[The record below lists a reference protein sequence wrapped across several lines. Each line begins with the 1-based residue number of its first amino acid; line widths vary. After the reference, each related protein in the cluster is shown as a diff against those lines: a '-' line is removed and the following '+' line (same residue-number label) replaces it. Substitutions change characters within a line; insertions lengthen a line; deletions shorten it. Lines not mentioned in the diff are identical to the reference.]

1 MNLKNLAG
9 IHVLVTGGGTGIGA
23 AIARKFA
30 EAGSDV
36 TICSR
41 NIETLNATAS
51 AHGMR
56 AVAMDVTDPESV
68 RRSTEVA
75 VSSGGPVQVH
85 VANAGIAEG
94 LPFAKMDFDFWR
106 KTMATNLDGAF
117 LSIRESLT
125 SMRQAGWGRIIAVSS
140 IAGLRG
146 LKNASAYTA
155 SKHALVGLVRAL
167 SEELAGSEI
176 TVNALCPGYVDT
188 PLVARNVSVIAQ
200 QTERSQE
207 EILSNMTR
215 VNSHKRLVTPEE
227 VADAALWLCR
237 PESGS
242 LNGLAIPIAGG
253 QL

>member
-9 IHVLVTGGGTGIGA
+9 IHVMVTGGGTGIGA

-51 AHGMR
+51 THGMR
-56 AVAMDVTDPESV
+56 AVAMDVTDPECV
-68 RRSTEVA
+68 RRSTKAA
-75 VSSGGPVQVH
+75 VSAGGPIQVH

-117 LSIRESLT
+117 LSIRESLA

-207 EILSNMTR
+207 EILNNMTR

>member
-1 MNLKNLAG
+1 MNLESLAG
-9 IHVLVTGGGTGIGA
+9 IHVMVTGGGTGIGA

-30 EAGSDV
+30 ESGADV

-41 NIETLNATAS
+41 NIETLNVTAS

-68 RRSTEVA
+68 RRSTEAA
-75 VSSGGPVQVH
+75 VSASGPIRVH

-94 LPFAKMDFDFWR
+94 MPFAKMDFDFWR

-125 SMRQAGWGRIIAVSS
+125 SMRQAGWGRIIAISS

-200 QTERSQE
+200 QTKRSQE
-207 EILSNMTR
+207 EVLSNMTR
-215 VNSHKRLVTPEE
+215 VNPHKRLVTPEE

-242 LNGLAIPIAGG
+242 LNGLAIPITGG
-253 QL
+253 HL

>member
-1 MNLKNLAG
+1 MNLESLAG
-9 IHVLVTGGGTGIGA
+9 IHVMVTGGGTGIGA

-30 EAGSDV
+30 EDGADV
-36 TICSR
+36 TICGR
-41 NIETLNATAS
+41 NIETLEATAS

-56 AVAMDVTDPESV
+56 AVAMDVTDPDSV
-68 RRSTEVA
+68 RRSTEAA
-75 VSSGGPVQVH
+75 VSAGGPTQIH

-94 LPFAKMDFDFWR
+94 MPFAKMDFDFWR
-106 KTMATNLDGAF
+106 KTMATNLDGTF
-117 LSIRESLT
+117 LSIRESLA

-155 SKHALVGLVRAL
+155 SKHAVVGLVRAL
-167 SEELAGSEI
+167 SEELAESEI

-188 PLVARNVSVIAQ
+188 PLVKRNVSVIAQ
-200 QTERSQE
+200 QTKRSQE
-207 EILSNMTR
+207 EILDNMTR
-215 VNSHKRLVTPEE
+215 VNRHKRLVTPEE

-237 PESGS
+237 RESGS

-253 QL
+253 HL